1 MEYSCKKQGRHCGP
15 GCHCINCS
23 NGTDLPSK
31 RVTDLEVENIVQEH
45 QEEGTY
51 VDDSDDTL
59 TDLMRDDEELEEVT
73 EQQFDESDQELEI
86 QHHCA
91 VVYVH
96 MYMLNLTV
104 LRNHPNQGYTG
115 WCHFY

>member
-1 MEYSCKKQGRHCGP
+1 MLMP
-15 GCHCINCS
+15 
-23 NGTDLPSK
+23 
-31 RVTDLEVENIVQEH
+31 VTD
-45 QEEGTY
+45 
-51 VDDSDDTL
+51 DL
-59 TDLMRDDEELEEVT
+59 TDLMRDEEELEEVT
-73 EQQFDESDQELEI
+73 EQQFDESNQELEI

-96 MYMLNLTV
+96 MYMLIHTV